1 MKEDVEQRVNV
12 NVNPSY
18 GGHLAS
24 YMTND

>member
-1 MKEDVEQRVNV
+1 VEQRVNV
-12 NVNPSY
+12 NVSPSY